1 MPGDQPGPGRLSYR
15 QGVAN
20 WIAGRTRVAV
30 ALVAAVLL
38 AGACGSTV
46 QQTGGGVAAGG
57 LDAGGELGGSAA
69 GTDEFG
75 ATVDAGTGSGG
86 AAGTAS
92 GRAGAAGASGRTGSG
107 GGSAAATSSALG
119 PGITDKEIHI
129 GTGYAVNA
137 GAANAAFGAGGI
149 DQGDDKRNTQIVID
163 DINAR
168 GGIAGRKVIPEF
180 YELDATS
187 PETTDAQFQRA
198 CESLTGDRK
207 VFAVMGGDNDTFLRC
222 LHNAKVVAV
231 NHNLTISDSARYKR
245 FPYYFELS
253 ALNLDRV
260 ASVEVAQLQA
270 QGYFNG
276 GWNTAAGA
284 PAPGTAKVG
293 IFTYDLPG
301 FNHAVDQVLVP
312 ALARLGLKP
321 DPGNIVRAPYPQNA
335 ADVSG
340 AASAA
345 SSAVLKFRSSGVTH
359 TLVFEEDGVLSL
371 LFGNNAD
378 SQGYRPRHGVNSQN
392 GTQALVDSGAYPRGQ
407 LPGTVGVG
415 WFPGIDVTPTEN
427 TDDGPYSSDARRR
440 CIALYQAAGVSYS
453 NANAAAIALGTCTQF
468 WWLREVMSKVT
479 VFNRDGVLAAAHR
492 SGPFESASGQF
503 VLRIDADHH
512 DGVGAVRN
520 WAYKPECGCMR
531 YTSGN
536 IPVD

>member
-1 MPGDQPGPGRLSYR
+1 M
-15 QGVAN
+15 
-20 WIAGRTRVAV
+20 
-30 ALVAAVLL
+30 AAVLL

-46 QQTGGGVAAGG
+46 PDAAQRRVAQGG
-57 LDAGGELGGSAA
+57 LDAETALDASGNPLLDGAGGGVD
-69 GTDEFG
+69 GTT
-75 ATVDAGTGSGG
+75 ASGG
-86 AAGTAS
+86 AGGRTGGGASGAG
-92 GRAGAAGASGRTGSG
+92 GRAGGNVAATAG
-107 GGSAAATSSALG
+107 GGTALG
-119 PGITDKEIHI
+119 PGITDKEIRI
-129 GTGYAVNA
+129 GAGYAVNA

-149 DQGDDKRNTQIVID
+149 DQGDDKRNTQIVVD

-168 GGIAGRKVIPEF
+168 GGIAGRKVVIEW

-187 PETTDAQFQRA
+187 TETTDAQYQRV

-231 NHNLTISDSARYKR
+231 NHNLTISDTARYRR

-260 ASVEVAQLQA
+260 ASVQVAELQA

-276 GWNTAAGA
+276 GWNTRTGT
-284 PAPGTAKVG
+284 PAPGKPKVG

-301 FNHAVDQVLVP
+301 FNHAVDSVLVP

-321 DPGNIVRAPYPQNA
+321 EPGNIVRAPYPQNA

-340 AASAA
+340 ATASA
-345 SSAVLKFRSSGVTH
+345 SNAVLKFNTSGVTH
-359 TLVFEEDGVLSL
+359 TLVFDEDGVLSL
-371 LFGNNAD
+371 LFANNAE
-378 SQGYRPRHGVNSQN
+378 SQNYRPRHGVNSQN
-392 GTQALVDSGAYPRGQ
+392 GTQALVDVGAYPRGQ
-407 LPGTVGVG
+407 LPGMVGIG
-415 WFPGIDVTPTEN
+415 WFPGIDITPAEN
-427 TDDGPYSSDARRR
+427 TDDGPYSNDSRRR
-440 CIALYQAAGVSYS
+440 CIALYKAAGVSYEG
-453 NANAAAIALGTCTQF
+453 ANAAVIALGTCTQF

-492 SGPFESASGQF
+492 MGSSFESASGQF

-512 DGVGAVRN
+512 DGVGAVRH
-520 WAYKPECGCMR
+520 WAYRPECGCMR

-536 IPVD
+536 IAVG

>member
-1 MPGDQPGPGRLSYR
+1 MASVHLRRGGS
-15 QGVAN
+15 A
-20 WIAGRTRVAV
+20 
-30 ALVAAVLL
+30 ALLAAVLI

-46 QQTGGGVAAGG
+46 PEAAQRRVAQGG
-57 LDAGGELGGSAA
+57 LDGETALDTTGGDSVDELGGSLDPGTAGATGPTGRGAGSSAA
-69 GTDEFG
+69 G
-75 ATVDAGTGSGG
+75 
-86 AAGTAS
+86 
-92 GRAGAAGASGRTGSG
+92 GRAGASGAG
-107 GGSAAATSSALG
+107 GGTVGAAVG
-119 PGITDKEIHI
+119 PGVTDKEIHV
-129 GTGYAVNA
+129 GAGYAVNA

-163 DINAR
+163 DINAH
-168 GGIAGRKVIPEF
+168 GGIAGRKVIPEW

-187 PETTDAQFQRA
+187 AETTDAQYQGA
-198 CESLTGDRK
+198 CESLTSDRK
-207 VFAVMGGDNDTFLRC
+207 VFAVMGGDNETFLRC

-231 NHNLTISDSARYKR
+231 NHNLTISDMARYKR

-284 PAPGTAKVG
+284 PALGRAKVG

-312 ALARLGLKP
+312 ALGRIGLAP
-321 DPGNIVRAPYPQNA
+321 EAGNVVRAPYPQNA

-340 AASAA
+340 AATAA
-345 SSAVLKFRSSGVTH
+345 SNAVLKFRSSGVTH
-359 TLVFEEDGVLSL
+359 VLVFEEDGVLSL

-407 LPGTVGVG
+407 LPGTVGIG
-415 WFPGIDVTPTEN
+415 WFPGIDVTPAEN
-427 TDDGPYSSDARRR
+427 TDDGPYSNDTRRR
-440 CIALYQAAGVSYS
+440 CIALYKAAGVSYN

-479 VFNRDGVLAAAHR
+479 VFNRDGVLAAANR
-492 SGPFESASGQF
+492 IGAFESASGQF

-512 DGVGAVRN
+512 DGVGAVRH
-520 WAYKPECGCMR
+520 WAYQPECGCMR

-536 IPVD
+536 ITVD

>member
-1 MPGDQPGPGRLSYR
+1 MRWG
-15 QGVAN
+15 
-20 WIAGRTRVAV
+20 
-30 ALVAAVLL
+30 AAVLAAAL
-38 AGACGSTV
+38 VAGACGSTV
-46 QQTGGGVAAGG
+46 QQTGGVAARGG
-57 LDAGGELGGSAA
+57 LDAADELGVAASSGAADELGSLDGTA
-69 GTDEFG
+69 GGGPGG
-75 ATVDAGTGSGG
+75 AGRSGG
-86 AAGTAS
+86 RRGAGATAS
-92 GRAGAAGASGRTGSG
+92 GGGTGSG
-107 GGSAAATSSALG
+107 GGSAAASGALG
-119 PGITDKEIHI
+119 PGITDKEIRI
-129 GTGYAVNA
+129 GAGYAVNA

-163 DINAR
+163 DINAN
-168 GGIAGRKVIPEF
+168 GGIAGRKVIPEW

-187 PETTDAQFQRA
+187 PETTDAQYQRV

-231 NHNLTISDSARYKR
+231 NHNLTISDTARYKR

-260 ASVEVAQLQA
+260 ASVQVAQLQA

-284 PAPGTAKVG
+284 PAPGKAKVG
-293 IFTYDLPG
+293 VFTYDLPG

-312 ALARLGLKP
+312 ALGRIGFAP
-321 DPGNIVRAPYPQNA
+321 EPGNVVRAPYPQNA

-340 AASAA
+340 AATAA
-345 SSAVLKFRSSGVTH
+345 SNAVLKFRSSGVTH
-359 TLVFEEDGVLSL
+359 ALVFEEDGVLSL

-407 LPGTVGVG
+407 LAGMVGIG
-415 WFPGIDVTPTEN
+415 WFPGIDIAPAEN
-427 TDDGPYSSDARRR
+427 TDAGPFSSDTRRR
-440 CIALYQAAGVSYS
+440 CIALYKAAGVSYD

-468 WWLREVMSKVT
+468 WWLRHVMSKVT

-492 SGPFESASGQF
+492 SGAFESASGQF

-512 DGVGAVRN
+512 DGVGAVRH